1 MSFSFET
8 MFIYQLKKDDLK
20 RNKESLVST
29 LTISFDEFERFFFDK
44 FLMIKEIWASAT
56 DNASWFIGLRS
67 AKADEDEVDVGMF
80 EIIITNKQTKKKKA
94 RLNLEE
100 RKSQNRK

>member
-1 MSFSFET
+1 

-44 FLMIKEIWASAT
+44 FLMIKEI
-56 DNASWFIGLRS
+56 
-67 AKADEDEVDVGMF
+67 
-80 EIIITNKQTKKKKA
+80 
-94 RLNLEE
+94 
-100 RKSQNRK
+100 